1 MLIVPEKK
9 QTVTPS
15 PVAGSAPPEAIDAG
29 SAATPAAI
37 VAATDACSA
46 AIAAIEVEEGEED
59 EAEDPATVDK
69 ASQVPMT
76 VTAHLG
82 WRTSYR
88 NKAPETPNRTAILDN
103 IRRKNKFFAPLQL
116 AEAHASS

>member
-1 MLIVPEKK
+1 MKITGTTAFSQGIPHKALQVWRSSQMLIVPEKK

-69 ASQVPMT
+69 ASQVPMDL
-76 VTAHLG
+76 VFF
-82 WRTSYR
+82 WRGGVSFWR
-88 NKAPETPNRTAILDN
+88 V
-103 IRRKNKFFAPLQL
+103 
-116 AEAHASS
+116 